1 MDPGVHQD
9 TRTATC
15 FGTPELGFLLTMRT
29 LWKLFTII
37 GLAASASVAQEI
49 AIETP
54 AAPRLVGPLLRPFHI
69 ERRVVSPAKLT
80 NTSRLEALVRG
91 GNLYLS
97 VQDVIALVLENN
109 VDIAIQRYGPY
120 LVREILRRAQGGGFL
135 RDIGQPVNPAPTSV
149 SLEGVNVNTV
159 GLPEGGSGIGSG
171 GGIVIQLGTPPPN
184 LDPVLFAYANFQ
196 HSTTPSS
203 NLFLYLVPSLIN
215 DTRTFQVGYSE
226 AFLTGTNAQLT

>member
-1 MDPGVHQD
+1 
-9 TRTATC
+9 
-15 FGTPELGFLLTMRT
+15 MRT
-29 LWKLFTII
+29 LWKLFTVI
-37 GLAASASVAQEI
+37 GLAASASLAQEI
-49 AIETP
+49 TIQTP
-54 AAPRLVGPLLRPFHI
+54 APPPVVGPLLRPFHI

-80 NTSRLEALVRG
+80 NTPRLESLIRG

-120 LVREILRRAQGGGFL
+120 LAREVLRRAQGGGFL
-135 RDIGQPVNPAPTSV
+135 RDIGQPVNPGPTSV

-159 GLPEGGSGIGSG
+159 GLPESGSGVGSG

-203 NLFLYLVPSLIN
+203 NHFSVPRSFS
-215 DTRTFQVGYSE
+215 DQ
-226 AFLTGTNAQLT
+226 